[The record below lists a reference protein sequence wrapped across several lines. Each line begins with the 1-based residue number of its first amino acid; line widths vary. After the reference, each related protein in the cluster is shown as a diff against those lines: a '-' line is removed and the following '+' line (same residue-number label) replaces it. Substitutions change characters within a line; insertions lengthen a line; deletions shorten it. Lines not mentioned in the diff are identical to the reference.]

1 MSAANE
7 IWVLKRIFCAKG
19 ILLVRL
25 LCTIRTMNSRM
36 IVVAR
41 EMPVVMHMMPFVD
54 ARIHF
59 HDNDKTLFVF
69 IAVNYLDDSSVVKES
84 QDLQFCLKF
93 RLDEVVG
100 ETKELGCILIARV
113 LINNSSHDTIGTT
126 VRVKSNR

>member
-1 MSAANE
+1 
-7 IWVLKRIFCAKG
+7 
-19 ILLVRL
+19 
-25 LCTIRTMNSRM
+25 MNSRM
-36 IVVAR
+36 IVVSR
-41 EMPVVMHMMPFVD
+41 EMPVVMHMMPFVG

-59 HDNDKTLFVF
+59 HDNDETLFVF

-126 VRVKSNR
+126 VRVKSNRKYFNYEIIEKK